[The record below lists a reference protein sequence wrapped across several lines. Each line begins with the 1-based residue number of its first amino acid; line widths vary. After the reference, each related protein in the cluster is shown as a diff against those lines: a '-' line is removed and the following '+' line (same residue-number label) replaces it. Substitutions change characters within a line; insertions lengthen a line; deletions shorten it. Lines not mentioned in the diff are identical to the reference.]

1 MTEEERRAAKANKT
15 AAKQEKE
22 AEKSKKTEADRLAR
36 EEQRKSKEVSAA
48 AATAEGTVAARDND
62 DLYQDPTPSADSQR
76 TVEHDATDPASP
88 TSPNSS
94 KGFKS
99 LLSKLKRRSKH
110 LSTTETGEKT
120 KEKEPGFIGGN
131 ALRTSTSQ
139 ANSQSQSSK
148 SASQPTRES
157 IESRMSSD
165 ADKPTEVSQAEP
177 THVPHLDHVDEDR
190 YSDVS
195 SLSSDGEEFMVARG
209 RSPKRVISSGTA
221 ASGRTDDF
229 EEARDHFDED
239 LAPPPAFGSDIEK
252 GRKGSPSRESKFQ
265 EVGL

>member
-1 MTEEERRAAKANKT
+1 M
-15 AAKQEKE
+15 AAKQDKETEKVKKAE
-22 AEKSKKTEADRLAR
+22 AERLVR
-36 EEQRKSKEVSAA
+36 GEQRKSKEVPAA
-48 AATAEGTVAARDND
+48 AATAEGAVAARDNT
-62 DLYQDPTPSADSQR
+62 DLYQDPTPPTDAER
-76 TVEHDATDPASP
+76 TVEHDSTDPTSP

-110 LSTTETGEKT
+110 SPSTEADAKT

-131 ALRTSTSQ
+131 TLRTSTSQ

-157 IESRMSSD
+157 IESRVSSD
-165 ADKPTEVSQAEP
+165 ADKPTEISQTEP
-177 THVPHLDHVDEDR
+177 TYIPHLDHVDEDR

-195 SLSSDGEEFMVARG
+195 SLASDEEEFTVARG
-209 RSPKRVISSGTA
+209 RSPKRVISGGTA
-221 ASGRTDDF
+221 VSGRTDDF